1 MRIRHLAASDV
12 SLIARIDRTEHVDVQ
27 YAVRDGRLVEVP
39 VIIEDIPAWS
49 DDTGDHSITRMLTFS
64 TPIVEG
70 GATLLGAYTDDDELA
85 GLAIVDP
92 TFEPPLA
99 WLALL
104 HVSRPHRRTG
114 AATALWAEAA
124 RLASDAGAASMYVS
138 ATPTGSALGF
148 YLSRGCRLADPV
160 HAALFEL
167 EPEDIHLVCELRQPS
182 HR

>member
-1 MRIRHLAASDV
+1 MVRIRHLDASDV
-12 SLIARIDRTEHVDVQ
+12 SLIARIDRSEHVDVQ
-27 YAVRDGRLVEVP
+27 YAVRDGQLVEAP
-39 VIIEDIPAWS
+39 VLMEDIPTWP
-49 DDTGDHSITRMLTFS
+49 DDGGEHSITKMLEFC

-70 GATLLGAYTDDDELA
+70 GATLLGAFTDDDELA

-124 RLASDAGAASMYVS
+124 RLASGAGAASMYVS
-138 ATPTGSALGF
+138 ATPTGSAVGF
-148 YLSRGCRLADPV
+148 YLSQGCRLADPV
-160 HAALFEL
+160 HPVLFEH
-167 EPEDIHLVCELRQPS
+167 EPEDIHLVCELRQP
-182 HR
+182 